1 MTQPSPVFELRV
13 VLTADNHEAAV
24 RFYRDVLGLPV
35 IREFDG
41 GSLLAAGQ
49 ATVEVLSREAAA
61 DVDRIE
67 LGKPGSRASA
77 SRWKSPTLPTLPA
90 RRSKAAPSASA
101 GRWRRPGDTPTSG
114 CGRRRGSRSR
124 CSR

>member
-13 VLTADNHEAAV
+13 VLTADNYDTAV
-24 RFYRDVLGLPV
+24 RFYRDVLGLPL

-61 DVDRIE
+61 EVDQIE
-67 LGKPGSRASA
+67 LGKPGSPASA
-77 SRWKSPTLPTLPA
+77 LRL
-90 RRSKAAPSASA
+90 R
-101 GRWRRPGDTPTSG
+101 
-114 CGRRRGSRSR
+114 
-124 CSR
+124 